1 MSMRVI
7 KESFGLRRLA
17 DRIEV
22 FLLVCDVL
30 IGEDL
35 NGKQRTGHGGA
46 GRSRCGVDVWRRRK
60 SILAGQFC
68 LWGKSI
74 LVREFCLRGKV
85 WLGQTKMKCGRI
97 GAVLLV

>member
-35 NGKQRTGHGGA
+35 DGKQRTGHGG
-46 GRSRCGVDVWRRRK
+46 GREE
-60 SILAGQFC
+60 QM
-68 LWGKSI
+68 
-74 LVREFCLRGKV
+74 RG
-85 WLGQTKMKCGRI
+85 
-97 GAVLLV
+97 